1 VIQGRSRS
9 VPFVWKHSFSG
20 LFRYTKQANS
30 QQGVSLKAIFT
41 AARKLIQ
48 HSARPSHIF
57 AEGADGLPAAFCK
70 ALLKFELHNR
80 GHQHLLTHDALRS
93 TSTRDMPWEESPH
106 NARRTRNTIA
116 ASFLDLY
123 HDVMHRDL
131 PRCLGLSVKAQ
142 VDELLNAQDELGY
155 IETLTKFELRS
166 FCETESFTGRT
177 CFDIVAL
184 RLEAD
189 VKPVVL
195 HLRIR
200 TRDGK
205 TATRSM
211 KLDRGNLT
219 TLGGAR
225 LLLNQACVKLEPM
238 LEDVSTWPEF
248 QPEAVPTPVTEPHQE
263 ETVPSPA
270 PTQPQPELED
280 PDVAAFM
287 ARLQHDMRGF
297 LNAYS
302 PLTRAFMDKHWDS
315 FRSIVNE
322 PST

>member
-1 VIQGRSRS
+1 M
-9 VPFVWKHSFSG
+9 
-20 LFRYTKQANS
+20 
-30 QQGVSLKAIFT
+30 KAIFT
-41 AARKLIQ
+41 AARNIIVNSAL
-48 HSARPSHIF
+48 HSHVF
-57 AEGADGLPAAFCK
+57 VEGTDGLSSGFCR
-70 ALLKFELHNR
+70 ALLKFEQRNR
-80 GHQHLLTHDALRS
+80 GHQHLLTHEALRS
-93 TSTRDMPWEESPH
+93 TSAQNKPSPESPY
-106 NARRTRNTIA
+106 NAERVRNTIA

-123 HDVMHRDL
+123 HDVMHRDF
-131 PRCLGLSVKAQ
+131 PRAVHISLKARL
-142 VDELLNAQDELGY
+142 DELLRAPDELGY

-166 FCETESFTGRT
+166 FIETESFTGRT

-184 RLEAD
+184 RLETD

-200 TRDGK
+200 TSDGK
-205 TATRSM
+205 AATRSM

-225 LLLNQACVKLEPM
+225 LMLDQACVKLEPM
-238 LEDVSTWPEF
+238 LQDVSQWPEF
-248 QPEAVPTPVTEPHQE
+248 KADEPPAPAAQDAPASQPLQPSQE
-263 ETVPSPA
+263 ESPA
-270 PTQPQPELED
+270 ASASLDTSLTTPHAEPTTHKPVSDLDD

-287 ARLQHDMRGF
+287 SRLQHDMSGF

-302 PLTRAFMDKHWDS
+302 PLTRAFMEKHWDS

>member
-1 VIQGRSRS
+1 M
-9 VPFVWKHSFSG
+9 
-20 LFRYTKQANS
+20 
-30 QQGVSLKAIFT
+30 KAIFT
-41 AARKLIQ
+41 AARKLIHQ
-48 HSARPSHIF
+48 SARHSHIF

-70 ALLKFELHNR
+70 ALLKFEQRNR

-93 TSTRDMPWEESPH
+93 TSTQDKPWTGSPH
-106 NARRTRNTIA
+106 NAERIRNTIA

-131 PRCLGLSVKAQ
+131 PRSLGMSVKMH
-142 VDELLNAQDELGY
+142 VDELLNAPDKLGY

-177 CFDIVAL
+177 CFDVVAL
-184 RLEAD
+184 RLEVD
-189 VKPVVL
+189 VQPVVL

-248 QPEAVPTPVTEPHQE
+248 QTEEA
-263 ETVPSPA
+263 SAPA
-270 PTQPQPELED
+270 PASALAPVVQLATPELAPVQPPDELQD
-280 PDVAAFM
+280 PEVAAFM

-297 LNAYS
+297 LSAYS
-302 PLTRAFMDKHWDS
+302 PLTRAFMEKHWDS
-315 FRSIVNE
+315 FRDIVNE
-322 PST
+322 PSTQS

>member
-1 VIQGRSRS
+1 M
-9 VPFVWKHSFSG
+9 
-20 LFRYTKQANS
+20 
-30 QQGVSLKAIFT
+30 KAIYT
-41 AARKLIQ
+41 AARKLITETAAC
-48 HSARPSHIF
+48 SRIF
-57 AEGADGLPAAFCK
+57 ADGAAGLSPGFCK
-70 ALLKFELHNR
+70 AVLKFEQRNR
-80 GHQHLLTHDALRS
+80 GHQHLLTHDAVRS
-93 TSTRDMPWEESPH
+93 TSTHDRPSPESPY
-106 NARRTRNTIA
+106 NAERVRNTIA

-131 PRCLGLSVKAQ
+131 PLDLHVMASVRLR
-142 VDELLNAQDELGY
+142 ELLEAPDELGY

-166 FCETESFTGRT
+166 FCETESFTGHT
-177 CFDIVAL
+177 CFDVVAL
-184 RLEAD
+184 RLEVD

-248 QPEAVPTPVTEPHQE
+248 QPEAVPTLAPELLDGEANPAPAPELHHVEMAPTPHQN
-263 ETVPSPA
+263 
-270 PTQPQPELED
+270 ELED
-280 PDVAAFM
+280 PEVAAFM

-302 PLTRAFMDKHWDS
+302 PLTRAFLEKHWDS

-322 PST
+322 PSAQS

>member
-1 VIQGRSRS
+1 
-9 VPFVWKHSFSG
+9 
-20 LFRYTKQANS
+20 
-30 QQGVSLKAIFT
+30 LKAIFT
-41 AARKLIQ
+41 AARKLVQ
-48 HSARPSHIF
+48 HGAHHSHIF
-57 AEGADGLPAAFCK
+57 AEGANGLPIAFCK
-70 ALLKFELHNR
+70 ALLKFEQSNR
-80 GHQHLLTHDALRS
+80 GHQHLLTHEALRS
-93 TSTRDMPWEESPH
+93 TSTQEKPWAESPH
-106 NARRTRNTIA
+106 NAERTRNTIA

-131 PRCLGLSVKAQ
+131 PRTLSMSVKAH

-155 IETLTKFELRS
+155 IEALTKFELRS

-177 CFDIVAL
+177 CFDVVAL
-184 RLEAD
+184 RLEVD

-200 TRDGK
+200 IRDGK

-238 LEDVSTWPEF
+238 LQDVSTWPEF
-248 QPEAVPTPVTEPHQE
+248 QSEVPDSAPAALILASTMQPETPDPKPTPVEP
-263 ETVPSPA
+263 PA
-270 PTQPQPELED
+270 ELED
-280 PDVAAFM
+280 PEVAAFM

-297 LNAYS
+297 LDAYS
-302 PLTRAFMDKHWDS
+302 PLTRAFMEKHWDS
-315 FRSIVNE
+315 FRGIVNE
-322 PST
+322 SSARS